1 MDNYSSRCVPVA
13 LLRGD
18 RGFQKSMAV
27 MSEEMT
33 PCRLT
38 MSTDTF
44 HLLQSLAAFIRQHE
58 KALAN
63 SLQLSVTK
71 KQHNL
76 SSTSLSGVA
85 PPANPPTTNSST
97 SNSLA
102 AAFSFAGLNFMS
114 HNIKPAHLT
123 LTPHHLFY
131 LLSRLEELDVAVG
144 PMNIRLE
151 NIHNES
157 SHANYVSFLQDPKA
171 GRRRTDRDSLH
182 SVSSV
187 RSVMSSMSAF
197 WSHFGFGGSV
207 SKSEKAKAAIEADL
221 KYLYSAFTK
230 LPSLRLSHDHR
241 ARLIKGYE
249 EFPFDTAV
257 PLFAFKNVQHL
268 DIVDVDFR
276 QFFGW
281 DRLAEQ
287 LSLLT
292 VKRANLDDPADLITN
307 IVLDD
312 AERRRRRST
321 KAGPRTPTPSWTVP
335 STPRSG
341 YHRSNAEASLGLNS
355 SPDATEPVPD
365 VESGDQA
372 VGCVTPQRLP
382 AHGNESGDQTTQLA
396 VGSTTPQRPAGAR
409 PGSSYRHFRTYSS
422 KAKRSGSG
430 SSDSSEQSGGNR
442 LETSAQLFNWN
453 VLPPNKWL
461 RLKYLSLADN
471 SLTTISATSIQ
482 PLANSLRSLNLSSN
496 LFTEIP
502 DSLASLTRLN
512 SLDLSNCMIDSLHSL
527 TRSPLPAITTIKL
540 RSNRLTSLAGVER
553 LLSLE
558 NLDVQDN
565 KLSDPTEAARLTGI
579 PNLRRIWVK
588 HNRFTKK
595 YPNYR
600 VTIFNLFRN
609 TPGYTEDIFIDDYG
623 PSYSERKV
631 LVDRVPEVER
641 LSVTQHREEPPSETA
656 SPIILHQAARH
667 AAPASTQAEGMER
680 SLSRP
685 EPRKAQFDLAAT
697 STGRRRRPRKRIVD
711 LLQSEEV
718 MPSVANDS
726 SAPERNKQA
735 PLAERSPV
743 LLLGPMES
751 GATNLE
757 QAPRNSVDLE
767 RRMDATHIQ
776 PSEIPDRSRSFDY
789 VNHGDD
795 YRQRVEA
802 LRQEFGNNWI
812 SVLSDQGWDASRD
825 LPRHESKPFSPPIQA
840 MHRAN
845 SQAIVSS
852 GRTLG

>member
-1 MDNYSSRCVPVA
+1 M
-13 LLRGD
+13 
-18 RGFQKSMAV
+18 
-27 MSEEMT
+27 
-33 PCRLT
+33 
-38 MSTDTF
+38 
-44 HLLQSLAAFIRQHE
+44 
-58 KALAN
+58 
-63 SLQLSVTK
+63 
-71 KQHNL
+71 
-76 SSTSLSGVA
+76 
-85 PPANPPTTNSST
+85 
-97 SNSLA
+97 
-102 AAFSFAGLNFMS
+102 
-114 HNIKPAHLT
+114 
-123 LTPHHLFY
+123 
-131 LLSRLEELDVAVG
+131 EELDISVG

-187 RSVMSSMSAF
+187 RSVMSGMTAF
-197 WSHFGFGGSV
+197 WSHLGFGGHSSV

-230 LPSLRLSHDHR
+230 LPSLRLSQDHR

-268 DIVDVDFR
+268 DIIDVDFR
-276 QFFGW
+276 QFYGW

-292 VKRANLDDPADLITN
+292 VKRANLEDPADLITN

-321 KAGPRTPTPSWTVP
+321 KSGPRTPTFGWTVP

-341 YHRSNAEASLGLNS
+341 YQRSNTEPGLVLNA
-355 SPDATEPVPD
+355 SPDNTELGHG
-365 VESGDQA
+365 VETVDQA
-372 VGCVTPQRLP
+372 MGNVTPQRLP
-382 AHGNESGDQTTQLA
+382 GHGSELGDQATQLA
-396 VGSTTPQRPAGAR
+396 VGSTTPQRLVGAR

-430 SSDSSEQSGGNR
+430 SSDSSEHSGGNR
-442 LETSAQLFNWN
+442 LETSAHLLNWN
-453 VLPPNKWL
+453 SLPPNKWL

-565 KLSDPTEAARLTGI
+565 QLSDPTEAARLTGI

-588 HNRFTKK
+588 HNRFTRK

-600 VTIFNLFRN
+600 VTIFNLFRS
-609 TPGYTEDIFIDDYG
+609 TPGYTEDIFIDDHG
-623 PSYSERKV
+623 PSYSERKA

-641 LSVTQHREEPPSETA
+641 LSVTQEMEEPQLETS
-656 SPIILHQAARH
+656 SPIVLHQATRH
-667 AAPASTQAEGMER
+667 ATSPSTPAETLEPTLPRPRPRNTQSELAVASARRRRGPRKRMVD
-680 SLSRP
+680 LSRP
-685 EPRKAQFDLAAT
+685 DDFT
-697 STGRRRRPRKRIVD
+697 
-711 LLQSEEV
+711 
-718 MPSVANDS
+718 PSAANDS
-726 SAPERNKQA
+726 SAAKRNEEA
-735 PLAERSPV
+735 SRLAERSEIPS
-743 LLLGPMES
+743 LSPPES
-751 GATNLE
+751 VSTKLE
-757 QAPRNSVDLE
+757 QAPNNSVDLE
-767 RRMDATHIQ
+767 RRVYATRTQ
-776 PSEIPDRSRSFDY
+776 SSEIADRSRSLDY
-789 VNHGDD
+789 VNHGED
-795 YRQRVEA
+795 YRQKVEV
-802 LRQEFGNNWI
+802 LRQEFGSNWI

-825 LPRHESKPFSPPIQA
+825 LPKNDSSSFPPPIPA

>member
-1 MDNYSSRCVPVA
+1 
-13 LLRGD
+13 
-18 RGFQKSMAV
+18 
-27 MSEEMT
+27 
-33 PCRLT
+33 
-38 MSTDTF
+38 
-44 HLLQSLAAFIRQHE
+44 
-58 KALAN
+58 
-63 SLQLSVTK
+63 
-71 KQHNL
+71 
-76 SSTSLSGVA
+76 
-85 PPANPPTTNSST
+85 
-97 SNSLA
+97 
-102 AAFSFAGLNFMS
+102 MS

-131 LLSRLEELDVAVG
+131 LLSRLEELDIAVG
-144 PMNIRLE
+144 PTNIRLE

-197 WSHFGFGGSV
+197 WSHFGFGDSV

-276 QFFGW
+276 QFYGW

-292 VKRANLDDPADLITN
+292 VKRANLEDPADLITN

-321 KAGPRTPTPSWTVP
+321 KAAPRTPTLSWTVP

-341 YHRSNAEASLGLNS
+341 YHRSSAEPGLVLKG
-355 SPDATEPVPD
+355 SPDTTEPALD

-372 VGCVTPQRLP
+372 VGSITPQRLP
-382 AHGNESGDQTTQLA
+382 AHGSESGDQTTQLA
-396 VGSTTPQRPAGAR
+396 VGNTTPQRSAR

-442 LETSAQLFNWN
+442 LDTSAQLLNWN

-609 TPGYTEDIFIDDYG
+609 TPGYTEDIVIDDYG
-623 PSYSERKV
+623 PSYSERKA

-641 LSVTQHREEPPSETA
+641 PSVTQHREEPSSETT

-667 AAPASTQAEGMER
+667 AAPASAQAEGMER
-680 SLSRP
+680 SLARP
-685 EPRKAQFDLAAT
+685 EPRTAHSELAVT
-697 STGRRRRPRKRIVD
+697 SAGRRRRPRKRIVD
-711 LLQSEEV
+711 LLRPEEL

-726 SAPERNKQA
+726 SVPERNEQA
-735 PLAERSPV
+735 PLAERSEIPLLNPV
-743 LLLGPMES
+743 ES
-751 GATNLE
+751 GATDPE
-757 QAPRNSVDLE
+757 QAPRNSVNLE
-767 RRMDATHIQ
+767 RRMDAAHVQ
-776 PSEIPDRSRSFDY
+776 PSETPDRSRSLDY

-795 YRQRVEA
+795 YRQKVEA
-802 LRQEFGNNWI
+802 LRQEFGSNWI

-825 LPRHESKPFSPPIQA
+825 LPRRETKSFSSPIPA

>member
-1 MDNYSSRCVPVA
+1 
-13 LLRGD
+13 
-18 RGFQKSMAV
+18 
-27 MSEEMT
+27 
-33 PCRLT
+33 
-38 MSTDTF
+38 
-44 HLLQSLAAFIRQHE
+44 
-58 KALAN
+58 
-63 SLQLSVTK
+63 
-71 KQHNL
+71 
-76 SSTSLSGVA
+76 
-85 PPANPPTTNSST
+85 
-97 SNSLA
+97 
-102 AAFSFAGLNFMS
+102 MS

-131 LLSRLEELDVAVG
+131 LLSRLEELEVAVG
-144 PMNIRLE
+144 SMNIRLE

-171 GRRRTDRDSLH
+171 ARRRTDRDSLH

-187 RSVMSSMSAF
+187 RSVMSSMSTF

-276 QFFGW
+276 QFYGW

-292 VKRANLDDPADLITN
+292 VKRANLEDPADLITN

-321 KAGPRTPTPSWTVP
+321 KAAPRTPTLSWTVP

-341 YHRSNAEASLGLNS
+341 YHRSSAEAGLVLKG
-355 SPDATEPVPD
+355 SPDATDPALD
-365 VESGDQA
+365 AESGDQA
-372 VGCVTPQRLP
+372 VGSITPQRLP
-382 AHGNESGDQTTQLA
+382 AHGSESGDQTTQLA
-396 VGSTTPQRPAGAR
+396 VGSTTPQRPAR

-442 LETSAQLFNWN
+442 LESSAQLLSWN
-453 VLPPNKWL
+453 MLPPNKWL

-482 PLANSLRSLNLSSN
+482 PLANSLRSLNLSCN

-595 YPNYR
+595 YPDYR

-623 PSYSERKV
+623 PSYSERKT

-641 LSVTQHREEPPSETA
+641 LSVTHHREEPPSETT
-656 SPIILHQAARH
+656 SPIILHQAARP
-667 AAPASTQAEGMER
+667 AAPASAQAEGLER
-680 SLSRP
+680 NSARP
-685 EPRKAQFDLAAT
+685 EHRNAHSDLAVT
-697 STGRRRRPRKRIVD
+697 SAGRRRRPRKRIVD
-711 LLQSEEV
+711 LLRPEDLV
-718 MPSVANDS
+718 PSVANDS
-726 SAPERNKQA
+726 SVPERNEQA
-735 PLAERSPV
+735 PLAERSEIPLLSPV
-743 LLLGPMES
+743 ES
-751 GATNLE
+751 GATNPE
-757 QAPRNSVDLE
+757 QAPRNSVNLE
-767 RRMDATHIQ
+767 RCMDAAHIQ
-776 PSEIPDRSRSFDY
+776 PSEILDRSRSLDY

-795 YRQRVEA
+795 YRQKVEA
-802 LRQEFGNNWI
+802 LRQEFGSNWI
-812 SVLSDQGWDASRD
+812 SVLTDQGWDASRD
-825 LPRHESKPFSPPIQA
+825 LPRRETKSCSSPIPA

-845 SQAIVSS
+845 NQAIVSS

>member
-1 MDNYSSRCVPVA
+1 
-13 LLRGD
+13 
-18 RGFQKSMAV
+18 
-27 MSEEMT
+27 
-33 PCRLT
+33 
-38 MSTDTF
+38 
-44 HLLQSLAAFIRQHE
+44 
-58 KALAN
+58 
-63 SLQLSVTK
+63 
-71 KQHNL
+71 
-76 SSTSLSGVA
+76 
-85 PPANPPTTNSST
+85 
-97 SNSLA
+97 
-102 AAFSFAGLNFMS
+102 
-114 HNIKPAHLT
+114 
-123 LTPHHLFY
+123 
-131 LLSRLEELDVAVG
+131 
-144 PMNIRLE
+144 MNIRLE
-151 NIHNES
+151 NIHNET

-276 QFFGW
+276 QFYGW

-292 VKRANLDDPADLITN
+292 VKRANLGDPADLITN

-321 KAGPRTPTPSWTVP
+321 KATPRTPTLSWTVP

-341 YHRSNAEASLGLNS
+341 YQRSSAEPGLGLNA
-355 SPDATEPVPD
+355 SPDTTEPALD
-365 VESGDQA
+365 VESGEQA
-372 VGCVTPQRLP
+372 VGSITPQRLP
-382 AHGNESGDQTTQLA
+382 AHGSEPGEQTTQLA
-396 VGSTTPQRPAGAR
+396 VGNTTPQRPAR

-430 SSDSSEQSGGNR
+430 SSDSSEQSGGTR
-442 LETSAQLFNWN
+442 LETSAQLLNWN

-588 HNRFTKK
+588 HNRFTRK

-609 TPGYTEDIFIDDYG
+609 TPGYTEDIVIDDYG
-623 PSYSERKV
+623 PSYSERKA

-641 LSVTQHREEPPSETA
+641 PSVTQHREEPPSEAA
-656 SPIILHQAARH
+656 SPVILHQAVRH
-667 AAPASTQAEGMER
+667 AAPASTQAEGLER
-680 SLSRP
+680 SLARP
-685 EPRKAQFDLAAT
+685 QPRNVHSDLAVT
-697 STGRRRRPRKRIVD
+697 SSGRRRRPRKRIVD
-711 LLQSEEV
+711 LLQPEEL
-718 MPSVANDS
+718 MQPVASDS
-726 SAPERNKQA
+726 SAPQRNEQA
-735 PLAERSPV
+735 PPAERSEVPLV
-743 LLLGPMES
+743 SPIQSGPTS
-751 GATNLE
+751 PE
-757 QAPRNSVDLE
+757 QPPRKSVHVE
-767 RRMDATHIQ
+767 RRMDAPPAQ
-776 PSEIPDRSRSFDY
+776 PPEIPDRSRSLDY

-795 YRQRVEA
+795 YRQKVEA
-802 LRQEFGNNWI
+802 LRQEFGSNWI
-812 SVLSDQGWDASRD
+812 TVLSDQGWEASRD
-825 LPRHESKPFSPPIQA
+825 LPRHENKSFSQPMPAI
-840 MHRAN
+840 HRAN
-845 SQAIVSS
+845 SQAIVSG